1 MIFFLYQN
9 LNEQLAFDLK
19 CKSEHPIFY
28 RILSVYLIY
37 DLPKKEKY
45 EDAKGPVRC
54 RKLKRTDNTMANRGM
69 TKDKQGSGNTNS
81 TNNMV

>member
-28 RILSVYLIY
+28 RILSVYLSI
-37 DLPKKEKY
+37 LEILTFSEKVSFKKCVY
-45 EDAKGPVRC
+45 FSG
-54 RKLKRTDNTMANRGM
+54 KR
-69 TKDKQGSGNTNS
+69 QFS
-81 TNNMV
+81 